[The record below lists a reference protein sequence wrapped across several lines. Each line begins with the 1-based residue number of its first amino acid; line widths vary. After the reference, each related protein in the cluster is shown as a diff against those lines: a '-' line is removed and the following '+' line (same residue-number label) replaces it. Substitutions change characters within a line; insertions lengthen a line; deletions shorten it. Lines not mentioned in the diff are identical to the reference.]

1 MKTSTVLKR
10 ALRLLD
16 GGRRWIKGHYE
27 GRKDGVRAKCY
38 CAEGAVL
45 KVAQKN
51 PLVWSRPMGIL
62 LGIVG
67 KHVHIWND
75 DHHRRWSHVE
85 AAFKRAIK
93 LAEKE
98 ERR

>member
-16 GGRRWIKGHYE
+16 GGRRWIKGNRR
-27 GRKDGVRAKCY
+27 GSKRGVRGVCY
-38 CAEGAVL
+38 CVIGAMDKVAEGAFMPACSVFD
-45 KVAQKN
+45 KAIGTN
-51 PLVWSRPMGIL
+51 ETA
-62 LGIVG
+62 
-67 KHVHIWND
+67 HWND
-75 DHHRRWSHVE
+75 APHRRWSHVE

-98 ERR
+98 EWR

>member
-16 GGRRWIKGHYE
+16 GGRRWIKGVSR
-27 GRKDGVRAKCY
+27 GSKAGVRGECY
-38 CAEGAVL
+38 CSMGAIEKAL
-45 KVAQKN
+45 A
-51 PLVWSRPMGIL
+51 
-62 LGIVG
+62 G
-67 KHVHIWND
+67 KGAFMPVCDVFDAVIGTNATALWND
-75 DHHRRWSHVE
+75 APHRRWSHVE